1 MYFDIHRSLESI
13 NIRLNTAPRG
23 KDGTY
28 PHFDE
33 RVMFGMLSL
42 GMRFAFLAQVV
53 VWAFR
58 VSAFVACPI
67 YGSVTA

>member
-1 MYFDIHRSLESI
+1 MNMR
-13 NIRLNTAPRG
+13 RNTASRG
-23 KDGTY
+23 KGGTY

-33 RVMFGMLSL
+33 RMMFGMLSL

-67 YGSVTA
+67 YGPVTA